1 MSCEEDKPG
10 KETQGNVRRRKVRI
24 WVGIDKGDNG
34 AALPALIYMSDS
46 RTFWKHEPPKP
57 TDAFRNLLPMRES
70 MPMATAT
77 SLTSAPVFSHSAE
90 IELIDEMRCA
100 RKALATSLDS
110 CGHCESD
117 KCREVKGLV
126 VRRKFCQ
133 HKRDNTMKLRMV
145 LEASFA
151 SIALGWIGARDWTRL
166 SEHTHCARAYL
177 GRPQVGGQD
186 ALLRHKV
193 LVHPHE

>member
-1 MSCEEDKPG
+1 
-10 KETQGNVRRRKVRI
+10 
-24 WVGIDKGDNG
+24 
-34 AALPALIYMSDS
+34 
-46 RTFWKHEPPKP
+46 
-57 TDAFRNLLPMRES
+57 MRES

-126 VRRKFCQ
+126 VRRIFCQ
-133 HKRDNTMKLRMV
+133 HRSDNTMKLRMV
-145 LEASFA
+145 LETSFA
-151 SIALGWIGARDWTRL
+151 SIALGWIGARDWTRHQT
-166 SEHTHCARAYL
+166 HTARARLPRTTTGWWSECAPSAQSARTPTRARRPRRGPPVEAGRESSQIQKHL
-177 GRPQVGGQD
+177 GET
-186 ALLRHKV
+186 LCLT
-193 LVHPHE
+193 